1 MCRQLFN
8 NSFKVKVYN
17 KLSVGDLMKKRQISF
32 PIFVL
37 IICLIFVVLTSGCTY
52 NNPNQQDITPV
63 AQTES
68 VTTET
73 TQSAQPESTQSTVSW
88 KNFYI
93 DHTDQ
98 EKSQMIEEAKDEIL
112 RVFPNVDE
120 STLDGY
126 WKDHESIY
134 YSPPRIIFENVDDT
148 SEEYMEIQKTRWAG
162 LERNIHNNIVTIK
175 VDPKSGDLVF
185 YGSESVDWPL
195 KDEIRTVSYKE
206 VENRALEFVKEVK
219 GNDYIDEKKK
229 DFYIYKINTDSD
241 SGDGLAI
248 IVLFNTYNGVQYL
261 NDKIFIYYDLIQ
273 DTVRRYSDELKNPE
287 LMKNLTTFPSTPTV
301 SENEAKKILEGKLKE
316 SYPDEDLVIQ
326 YRVLNGHENSL
337 NWYDQEEL
345 VYSDQPEPIR
355 LIWYITFSDAEMR
368 KQDARK
374 TTSAIIDAHT
384 GEIVSLSFRDINI
397 Q

>member
-1 MCRQLFN
+1 MSCKKSIINLF
-8 NSFKVKVYN
+8 S
-17 KLSVGDLMKKRQISF
+17 LIC
-32 PIFVL
+32 IVL
-37 IICLIFVVLTSGCTY
+37 IILVSGCTVLE
-52 NNPNQQDITPV
+52 PNQPENTPV
-63 AQTES
+63 SPTD
-68 VTTET
+68 VTPEAT
-73 TQSAQPESTQSTVSW
+73 TQSSESENATTSISLSDIYPEYDEQT
-88 KNFYI
+88 
-93 DHTDQ
+93 
-98 EKSQMIEEAKDEIL
+98 KSRLIEEAKEKIIKVYPD
-112 RVFPNVDE
+112 VDKSALE
-120 STLDGY
+120 GY
-126 WKDHESIY
+126 WIDHESIY
-134 YSPPRIIFENVDDT
+134 YGPPRIIFENVDDT
-148 SEEYMEIQKTRWAG
+148 SEEFMEIQKTRWAG

-206 VENRALEFVKEVK
+206 VENRALDFVKEVK
-219 GNDYIDEKKK
+219 GNDYFEEKKN

-273 DTVRRYSDELKNPE
+273 DTVSRYSDELKDPE
-287 LMKNLTTFPSTPTV
+287 LMNSLTTLPSTPTV
-301 SENEAKKILEGKLKE
+301 SENEAKNILEAKLKE
-316 SYPDEDLVIQ
+316 SYPDENLNIQ
-326 YRVLNGHENSL
+326 YSVLKGHENSL

-384 GEIVSLSFRDINI
+384 GEIVSLSFRDISI
-397 Q
+397 